1 MRILF
6 AHGAG
11 LPSSHPWMQGWA
23 ERLRTLGHVTTFDYP
38 YMRAGKKRPDRMPVL
53 LEAHREVLAGVR
65 AAGDGPIVLAGKS
78 MGSRVGCHLANEPD
92 VQDVSAL
99 VCFGYPLVSPSKKR
113 TVRDQV
119 LIDLEVPILFVQGTR
134 DRLCPLDE
142 LEGVRARMS
151 AASEVHVVETGDHS
165 LRITK
170 THTKQT
176 GWTQEDVDDEI
187 LETVHAFL
195 RERLSAAR

>member
-1 MRILF
+1 MRFVL

-11 LPSSHPWMQGWA
+11 LPSSHPWMKGWA
-23 ERLRTLGHVTTFDYP
+23 QRLGTLGSVITFDYP

-53 LEAHREVLAGVR
+53 LEAHRAALDEAR

-92 VQDVSAL
+92 VKDVSAL
-99 VCFGYPLVSPSKKR
+99 VCFGYPLVSPGKKR

-119 LIDLEVPILFVQGTR
+119 LVELEAPILFVQGTR
-134 DRLCPLDE
+134 DRQCPLDQ
-142 LEGVRARMS
+142 LESVRARMS
-151 AASEVHVVETGDHS
+151 APSEVHVVETGDHS

-170 THTKQT
+170 THTKHT
-176 GWTQEDVDDEI
+176 GRTQDDVDGAI
-187 LETVHAFL
+187 LEAIGAFL
-195 RERLSAAR
+195 ERYA